1 MHTVRVILVATFPVL
16 PRHRRVV
23 PELVEPR
30 ADEGVAALHL
40 VVEEAKREGAVHRL
54 DPERQAAELHR
65 ERVEVH
71 GVDAALHHVAA
82 EHRLEAGLEAF
93 VVRWAGDQLVAEA
106 GLGNGVRGF
115 VSSLPGVRRSCSSIA
130 GSAAP
135 EAEQP
140 HEGALAV
147 GLDAA
152 VMLER
157 GVERVGQNA
166 ERGEG
171 EGPRPA
177 GGIAYGEAESASP
190 WPRIRISTASRTRS
204 PSTSE
209 SSASPLRVS
218 RIA

>member
-54 DPERQAAELHR
+54 GPERQAAELHR

-82 EHRLEAGLEAF
+82 EHRL
-93 VVRWAGDQLVAEA
+93 EA